1 MGEKP
6 NKIEPN
12 CDYYRKQHHFTQ
24 LLALGQKTLPVS
36 TLTNRNENNGSKKI
50 KSQVTYFFMFFFRKQ
65 QQQSHTKYINVY
77 QFRMESESQYS

>member
-1 MGEKP
+1 M
-6 NKIEPN
+6 
-12 CDYYRKQHHFTQ
+12 CDHSCIYSDNHFQ
-24 LLALGQKTLPVS
+24 VS